1 LRRTAAH
8 EFHPEPLTEP
18 EGSRLAIPLEMPE
31 LVFEFDEIAAIVA
44 YLKVIQE
51 PRNYRE
57 S

>member
-1 LRRTAAH
+1 
-8 EFHPEPLTEP
+8 
-18 EGSRLAIPLEMPE
+18 LAIPLEMPE